1 MKPSQ
6 SSIYRETERL
16 LVLSIDTVE
25 RLPKSASWNVV
36 GKRTINNIMDSLDF
50 TVLALQAKEGQQRL
64 EMIDAIIVRMTAVKM
79 AYRQMVNLRK
89 VSTKQY
95 GRFLDLLNSIA
106 TQLGAWQNKQRQI
119 AKVAERE
126 PLK

>member
-6 SSIYRETERL
+6 SSVYRETERL
-16 LVLSIDTVE
+16 LELSIDTVE

>member
-16 LVLSIDTVE
+16 LELSIDTVE
-25 RLPKSASWNVV
+25 RLPKSASWNVI

>member
-1 MKPSQ
+1 M
-6 SSIYRETERL
+6 E
-16 LVLSIDTVE
+16 LSIDTVE

-95 GRFLDLLNSIA
+95 GHFLDLLNSIA

-119 AKVAERE
+119 AKVAEKE
-126 PLK
+126 NS

>member
-16 LVLSIDTVE
+16 LELSIETVE
-25 RLPKSASWNVV
+25 RLPKSASWNVI
-36 GKRTINNIMDSLDF
+36 GKRTINNIMDCLDF

-119 AKVAERE
+119 AKVAEKE
-126 PLK
+126 NS

>member
-16 LVLSIDTVE
+16 LELSIDTVE

>member
-16 LVLSIDTVE
+16 LELSIDTVE
-25 RLPKSASWNVV
+25 RLPKSASWNVI

-89 VSTKQY
+89 ISTKQY

-126 PLK
+126 SLK

>member
-1 MKPSQ
+1 M
-6 SSIYRETERL
+6 E
-16 LVLSIDTVE
+16 LSIDTVE

-119 AKVAERE
+119 AKVAERD